1 MADVTIRRVREPRP
15 DTQWSLVFRKFRRHR
30 LAVAGAIVLVLI
42 ILAAILAP
50 VLAPYPPN
58 AIDSANAVRPPSAA
72 HLLGTDM
79 SGRDVL
85 SRLLFGARISLAIGL
100 SSMLSAVLIGSLIG
114 SLAGYFGGWVDSVLM
129 RFTDLILSF
138 PLYLIL
144 FALSVILGGGIYKI
158 VLLIAALTWM
168 YTARIVRAEFL
179 HLKEEVYVEAAK
191 ALGVSDGRVIL
202 RHVLP
207 NAMAPLIANATL
219 LVGNNI
225 IVAAVLSFFG
235 FGVQPPTASWGAMM
249 QNAQAFVISAPWL
262 AAFPGIAILITVLA
276 VNFLGDGLRDALDP
290 RVR

>member
-1 MADVTIRRVREPRP
+1 MTSMSAITKQSRV
-15 DTQWSLVFRKFRRHR
+15 DTQWSLLWRKFRHHR
-30 LAVAGAIVLVLI
+30 LAVVGAIVLGII
-42 ILAAILAP
+42 ILAAVLAP

-58 AIDSANAVRPPSAA
+58 AINSANAVSPPSWE

-85 SRLLFGARISLAIGL
+85 SRLLFGARISLTIGFT
-100 SSMLSAVLIGSLIG
+100 SMLSAVVIGSLVG
-114 SLAGYFGGWVDSVLM
+114 SLAGYFGGWLDHVLM
-129 RFTDLILSF
+129 RITDLVLSF

-144 FALSVILGGGIYKI
+144 FALSVILGGGIGNII
-158 VLLIAALTWM
+158 VLIAALSWM

-191 ALGVSDGRVIL
+191 ALGAADGRVIL

-207 NAMAPLIANATL
+207 NALAPLIANATL

-235 FGVQPPTASWGAMM
+235 FGVQPPTPSWGAMM
-249 QNAQAFVISAPWL
+249 QNAQAFIISAPWL

-290 RVR
+290 RMR